1 MKYIKGLLLRNK
13 KHCLSPG
20 PTGTGKTVNIANLIN
35 LEMSE
40 DYMSVPISF
49 SAQTSAN

>member
-1 MKYIKGLLLRNK
+1 MKFIKGLLLKNK

-35 LEMSE
+35 LEMPE
-40 DYMSVPISF
+40 DFSSVPLTF